1 MVSIASMVVAGCS
14 AHNFM
19 QSAILEQEPPTVIQ
33 LAQSTRSWDGAL
45 LPHYPEGQPEVTI
58 LHITIPAGTRLPM
71 HHHPVINAGV
81 LLEGQ
86 LTVVAEDGRRLELHA
101 GDPIIELVNTPHY
114 GVNEGDTQAVII
126 VFYAGTESAPVTVS
140 TP

>member
-1 MVSIASMVVAGCS
+1 MAAVLAVILTGCS
-14 AHNFM
+14 ARNFV
-19 QSAILEQEPPTVIQ
+19 QSAMPEQEPPIVVQ
-33 LAQSTRSWDGAL
+33 LAQSTRSWDGEL

-71 HHHPVINAGV
+71 HYHPVINAGV

-86 LTVVAEDGRRLELHA
+86 LTVVAEDGQRLELQA

-114 GVNEGDTQAVII
+114 GINEGDTQAVII
-126 VFYAGTESAPVTVS
+126 VFYAGVKSTPITVS